1 MSNRCRYL
9 GMAVAPKASFSLKEI
24 GPGTDLES
32 YTSNRGRKTHTE
44 LKFTNHLEGLL
55 KEGID
60 TDNQGGGK
68 SGLTYGHAILA
79 AVVYEKYEMA
89 LKELET
95 LLSLRQDYP
104 DFGEKAGR
112 YIQHAKSLVRAIKA
126 KRAVGKLPHVSKSK
140 QKELVSTLSYHFHE
154 LRACILNI
162 EKVERYVRKED
173 ISSTRWF
180 MMSLFWSLALV
191 FSVGMLKAAFPDVF
205 IAVHQLLTYYLHQF
219 FVGVA
224 HIIWPIS

>member
-1 MSNRCRYL
+1 
-9 GMAVAPKASFSLKEI
+9 MAAQSSKASFSLKEI

-32 YTSNRGRKTHTE
+32 YSSTRKGRKTQTE
-44 LKFTNHLEGLL
+44 MKFTNHLEGLL

-60 TDNQGGGK
+60 IDDYSAGGGSN

-89 LKELET
+89 LAELET
-95 LLSLRQDYP
+95 LLSLRIDYP

-112 YIQHAKSLVRAIKA
+112 YVQHAKSLVRAIKA
-126 KRAVGKLPHVSKSK
+126 KRAVGKLPHVSRSK
-140 QKELVSTLSYHFHE
+140 QKELVATLGIHFSE
-154 LRACILNI
+154 LRTCILNI

-180 MMSLFWSLALV
+180 MVALFWSGASV
-191 FSVGMLKAAFPDVF
+191 FFVAMMKAAFPDVF
-205 IAVHQLLTYYLHQF
+205 MAIHQLLTHYLHLVFLGIAQF
-219 FVGVA
+219 L
-224 HIIWPIS
+224 WPL